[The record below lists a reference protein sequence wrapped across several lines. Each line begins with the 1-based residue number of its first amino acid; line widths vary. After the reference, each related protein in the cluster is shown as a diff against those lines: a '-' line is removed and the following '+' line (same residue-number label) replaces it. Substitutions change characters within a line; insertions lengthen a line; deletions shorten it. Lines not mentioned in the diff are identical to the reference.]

1 MDLSTTYLGLKLPHP
16 LMPGASPMV
25 DDLDNV
31 RRLEDAGAAAI
42 VMHSLFEEQISREQ
56 VATFVHTESHG
67 QSFAEALTYFPSP
80 EAFALGPEEYL
91 EHVRK
96 VKQAVSVPV
105 IGSLNGFTLGGWLDY
120 ARLIEQAGADALEL
134 NVYFLGSDPAE
145 SGAAIEERTVEM
157 VKAVRG
163 AVRIPVAV
171 KLSPFYT
178 SLAHFAGQLDEAGA
192 DGLVLFNR
200 FYQPDIDVEEL
211 QVRRQIHLSTSAELP
226 LRLPWLALLSPKVKA
241 LPGRQRRRS
250 HHPRRGEV
258 GDDRRPRGAARLLP
272 AQAGPGAPGDPEGRA
287 RPVARGA
294 RVRLPAADA
303 GEHEPGGLPRPRGLR
318 AGQLHAHAPELENVA
333 VASPTLEAHRP
344 GPSPGRC
351 ATPLEAGPAA
361 VRH

>member
-25 DDLDNV
+25 DDIDNV

-105 IGSLNGFTLGGWLDY
+105 IGSLNGFTPGGWLDY
-120 ARLIEQAGADALEL
+120 AKLIEQAGADALEL
-134 NVYFLGSDPAE
+134 NVYYLGSDPDE
-145 SGAAIEERTVEM
+145 SGVSIEERTVKM
-157 VKAVRG
+157 VKAVREG
-163 AVRIPVAV
+163 VRIPVAV
-171 KLSPFYT
+171 KLSPYYT
-178 SLAHFAGQLDEAGA
+178 SLAQFASQLDGAGA

-226 LRLPWLALLSPKVKA
+226 LRLTWLALLSPKVKA
-241 LPGRQRRRS
+241 SLAVSGGVHTILDVVQS
-250 HHPRRGEV
+250 VMTGAHAVQLVSCLLKRG
-258 GDDRRPRGAARLLP
+258 P
-272 AQAGPGAPGDPEGRA
+272 AHLATLKGELTQWLE
-287 RPVARGA
+287 
-294 RVRLPAADA
+294 
-303 GEHEPGGLPRPRGLR
+303 EHEYHS
-318 AGQLHAHAPELENVA
+318 LHQMQGSMN
-333 VASPTLEAHRP
+333 LEACP
-344 GPSPGRC
+344 D
-351 ATPLEAGPAA
+351 PAVYERA
-361 VRH
+361 NYMLMLQSWRTSH